1 MCEIRYCRQPSIKGK
16 ELFLPQCAVIYSHTC
31 LHFFVQGIGEPPLLL
46 AASVH
51 LALREAV
58 NAARKDHG
66 LSDNYKLECPATPEI
81 IRMGCDGPIVKK
93 VK

>member
-1 MCEIRYCRQPSIKGK
+1 M
-16 ELFLPQCAVIYSHTC
+16 ELIFASNTPLLTY

-66 LSDNYKLECPATPEI
+66 LSDNYQLECPATPEI